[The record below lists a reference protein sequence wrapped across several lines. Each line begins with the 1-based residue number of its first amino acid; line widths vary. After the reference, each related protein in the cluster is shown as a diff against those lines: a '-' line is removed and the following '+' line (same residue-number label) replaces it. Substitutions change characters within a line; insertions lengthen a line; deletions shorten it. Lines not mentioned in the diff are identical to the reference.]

1 MKKRTAEEWQ
11 SLLDQ
16 QAASGLSAAAF
27 CREHKLCPKYFSLRK
42 RQLRHSPSPQQGFI
56 QAHVMA
62 SSDDDVLSI
71 RYGKTEL
78 RLNPGVSPTWL
89 AALLK
94 QLA

>member
-1 MKKRTAEEWQ
+1 MKKRTAEEWE

-42 RQLRHSPSPQQGFI
+42 RQLRHSPPPQGFI

-62 SSDDDVLSI
+62 SADDVLSI
-71 RYGKTEL
+71 HYGKTEL